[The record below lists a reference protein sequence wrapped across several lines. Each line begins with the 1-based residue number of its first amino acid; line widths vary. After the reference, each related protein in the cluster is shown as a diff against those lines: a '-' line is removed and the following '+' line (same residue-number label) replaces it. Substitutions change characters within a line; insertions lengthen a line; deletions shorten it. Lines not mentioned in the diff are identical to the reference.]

1 VFEKGQQE
9 VLNQHLQTIE
19 ATFVKCDEV
28 LSDVRASVASAPASS
43 GTALAAPQQ
52 ELGAL
57 RGHVDTLAV
66 VIQATA
72 VQVKD
77 AEDAAVLDR
86 VKMNELTAWCNNSD
100 QRHSA
105 KVASQDATLRTELM
119 TTFKMVRTEF
129 DTLRAGLCKCPNGC
143 AGREPQQAS
152 QEPDRFSLTPGVNA
166 EPSPARLPFLKKGL
180 WTSPGGDGGPPGGGG
195 GGGDDGDGDDWG
207 DDDDEHRRGPRGPKP
222 HRALT
227 RESKNPF
234 DCKEK
239 GDVEKYNG
247 KDNKLWRKKTTNFL
261 AAKFPDVHPLLIWAE
276 KQAEEITDEKIA
288 GGCFADHDLQAAK
301 LTAEYA
307 STISFHLWGF
317 LNTKLVEDAWGLFDS
332 AKMWAG
338 LEVWR
343 LINMDVTQ
351 LTQAEIMN
359 LEDAVR

>member
-1 VFEKGQQE
+1 MADMTSIVEPATGTPVATAEYPNLRGSAASVLAVPQADVPMSATAAAEPKADAAGAVGERQKKEESTLDTVDLDPLPDGFKDRVTVSDEGLALTQGVRSIEALVSKHHTALVLYRRLLREQAAGQAKLEARLKAMEVAVPAAAKQHAAESLGVASQALASADAADQRVGVLTLQLNEYAKVMDVFEKGQQE

-57 RGHVDTLAV
+57 RGHVDTLAA

-72 VQVKD
+72 VQAKD
-77 AEDAAVLDR
+77 AEDATVLDR

-152 QEPDRFSLTPGVNA
+152 Q
-166 EPSPARLPFLKKGL
+166 
-180 WTSPGGDGGPPGGGG
+180 
-195 GGGDDGDGDDWG
+195 
-207 DDDDEHRRGPRGPKP
+207 
-222 HRALT
+222 
-227 RESKNPF
+227 
-234 DCKEK
+234 
-239 GDVEKYNG
+239 
-247 KDNKLWRKKTTNFL
+247 
-261 AAKFPDVHPLLIWAE
+261 
-276 KQAEEITDEKIA
+276 
-288 GGCFADHDLQAAK
+288 
-301 LTAEYA
+301 
-307 STISFHLWGF
+307 
-317 LNTKLVEDAWGLFDS
+317 
-332 AKMWAG
+332 
-338 LEVWR
+338 
-343 LINMDVTQ
+343 
-351 LTQAEIMN
+351 
-359 LEDAVR
+359 